1 MPTTPTYGSSSL
13 LESDSQR
20 HLVKEVRSHEVAI
33 AELNNLPASRA
44 VYQRNGNLF
53 FRTTVQKATASEQ
66 SKIFSLCLDSSSFCT
81 NHSSV
86 CYLHLLLSVLFWT
99 EQVDMVKSKLQI
111 LSSS

>member
-1 MPTTPTYGSSSL
+1 MSAAGTSSL
-13 LESDSQR
+13 ADSDSHR
-20 HLVKEVRSHEVAI
+20 HLLKEVRSHEVAI

-66 SKIFSLCLDSSSFCT
+66 K
-81 NHSSV
+81 
-86 CYLHLLLSVLFWT
+86 
-99 EQVDMVKSKLQI
+99 QVDMLKSKLQK